1 MKVRKGGG
9 EEIPLVQG
17 KEQWLCFAG
26 AAVKRYPTSKVRSGG
41 REELLHVR
49 GQGRQPRGATPHPR
63 PGAASE
69 ARGSGQEE
77 KPHLQGAVAAWVQEG
92 LEDQFHVQSQKGQR

>member
-1 MKVRKGGG
+1 M
-9 EEIPLVQG
+9 
-17 KEQWLCFAG
+17 
-26 AAVKRYPTSKVRSGG
+26 SKVRSGG